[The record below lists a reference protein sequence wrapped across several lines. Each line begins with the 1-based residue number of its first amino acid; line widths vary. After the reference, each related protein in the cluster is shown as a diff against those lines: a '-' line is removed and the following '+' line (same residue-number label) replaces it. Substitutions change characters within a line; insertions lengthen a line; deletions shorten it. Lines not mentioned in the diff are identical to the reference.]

1 MLGPVS
7 HWGPGAP
14 RHITSAANW
23 REPIRWAKAARAAGR
38 RDKVFCA
45 SQADIFEIEAPVA
58 ARQAIWK
65 LIGDTCDALDW
76 QLLTKRPENILSVM
90 CDDNLNLGFFELTR
104 CWLGTSAE
112 NQEAANKRIPEL
124 LAIDAA
130 VRFLS
135 CEPLLGPVDLAIAV
149 GVLPVG
155 ITGDIDWVIAGGES
169 GPNARPMLP
178 EWAESLR
185 DQCEAASAAF
195 FFKQWGEWAPGACA
209 GSLPSRTE
217 RTATW
222 WDGRWL
228 YDSLTPRQSEELHR
242 DDAPDVYLLGKK
254 AAGAMLDGREWKEFP
269 TVRP

>member
-1 MLGPVS
+1 MEWNKLQDARLAVIAKLATLAPAGYLGRTALMKFCYLIQTVRHVPLGYRFTLYS
-7 HWGPGAP
+7 YGPFDSDVLSDLGTAENLE
-14 RHITSAANW
+14 AV
-23 REPIRWAKAARAAGR
+23 KATVVQYSGGYGYRISKADRAEAT
-38 RDKVFCA
+38 
-45 SQADIFEIEAPVA
+45 IEAG
-58 ARQAIWK
+58 
-65 LIGDTCDALDW
+65 IG
-76 QLLTKRPENILSVM
+76 LLESH
-90 CDDNLNLGFFELTR
+90 
-104 CWLGTSAE
+104 
-112 NQEAANKRIPEL
+112 
-124 LAIDAA
+124 
-130 VRFLS
+130 
-135 CEPLLGPVDLAIAV
+135 
-149 GVLPVG
+149 
-155 ITGDIDWVIAGGES
+155 TGDIDWVIAGGES

-209 GSLPSRTE
+209 GSLPSRSE